1 MAKVVADQSVSLD
14 GFSAGINV
22 REGNGMGDNGESL
35 HTWIEYKGFDQFRD
49 EQFSGIGAT
58 IMGRTMF
65 DVGVQPWGENPPFH
79 MPVFVVTHRARQP
92 LVMQGGT
99 TYFFITEGIENALNQ
114 ARSAAENK
122 DVVIIGGADIIQ
134 QYMNL
139 GLVDE
144 LRLHVAHLL
153 LGDGTRFWNP
163 SNAEAVEL
171 DQTKLIESPGATHF
185 TFSVKK
191 KGLRN
196 PQ

>member
-22 REGNGMGDNGESL
+22 REGNGMGDNGELL
-35 HTWIEYKGFDQFRD
+35 HGWIEHKGFDQFRD
-49 EQFSGIGAT
+49 EQFEGIGAT

-65 DVGVQPWGENPPFH
+65 DVGVEPWGDNPPFR

-92 LVMQGGT
+92 LVKEGGT

-122 DVVIIGGADIIQ
+122 DVIIIGGADIIQ
-134 QYMNL
+134 QFMNL

-144 LRLHVAHLL
+144 LRLHLAHVL

-171 DQTKLIESPGATHF
+171 DRIKLIESPGATHF
-185 TFSVKK
+185 TFNVKRT
-191 KGLRN
+191 G
-196 PQ
+196 